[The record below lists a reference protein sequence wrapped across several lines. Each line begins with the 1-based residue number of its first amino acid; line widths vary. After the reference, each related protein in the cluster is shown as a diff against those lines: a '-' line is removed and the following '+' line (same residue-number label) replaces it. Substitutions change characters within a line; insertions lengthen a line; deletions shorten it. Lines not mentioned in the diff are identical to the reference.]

1 MFLLDNVSTFCSE
14 TAPIWYIVGVVINI
28 FKIVIPIVIVLLA
41 ILDLGKAV
49 MAGDD
54 KEIKE
59 AQKMLIK
66 RIIYGVVIFFV
77 VTVVQAV
84 FSLVSQ
90 NFIDNKDQACWACA
104 TKPNGDICKTARNNE
119 NSDLPNS

>member
-1 MFLLDNVSTFCSE
+1 MLFLLDGFEEAYQFC
-14 TAPIWYIVGVVINI
+14 TTTTIIWKLIGNAINI
-28 FKIVIPIVIVLLA
+28 LKIVIPIIIVLLA

-49 MAGDD
+49 MAGEE

-77 VTVVQAV
+77 TTLVMAV
-84 FSLVSQ
+84 FGLIGESENIKGSQ
-90 NFIDNKDQACWACA
+90 CWKCVAH
-104 TKPNGDICKTARNNE
+104 PNTCSVPE
-119 NSDLPNS
+119 DL

>member
-1 MFLLDNVSTFCSE
+1 MFLLDEAAQFCSD
-14 TAPIWYIVGVVINI
+14 TANIWRLIGIVINI
-28 FKIVIPIVIVLLA
+28 FKIVIPIIIVLLA

-84 FSLVSQ
+84 FNLVGGNES
-90 NFIDNKDQACWACA
+90 NDSSICWTCA
-104 TKPNGDICKTARNNE
+104 TKPETCPKKD
-119 NSDLPNS
+119 

>member
-1 MFLLDNVSTFCSE
+1 
-14 TAPIWYIVGVVINI
+14 
-28 FKIVIPIVIVLLA
+28 
-41 ILDLGKAV
+41 

-59 AQKMLIK
+59 AQKMLVK

-84 FSLVSQ
+84 FNLVGGNENNNSS
-90 NFIDNKDQACWACA
+90 ICWTCA
-104 TKPNGDICKTARNNE
+104 TKPEACPKKD
-119 NSDLPNS
+119 